1 MDNEKINDVSENTEA
16 DTVPEEPTVENVEE
30 TAENAE
36 VISETAN
43 SEEETDNT
51 ESEAEA
57 EAEETDDEQGE
68 ETKAEAEEPTDE
80 NAEEAAEN
88 AEVISEEGTDNIES
102 EAEAEAEEI
111 SDEDLCILCGEN
123 EKQEESEYC
132 AECEKAMFSR
142 KIPFLGH
149 LAGIAVILFSFFAII
164 LVLLIST
171 PVLQVQRADSLAAN
185 KCWYTAYLE
194 YAEVSSVIDSVNS
207 MFGTTPFLQS
217 GMGLSLKMIEAVGE
231 YSGPFEAISVSQSLI
246 GEDAVDEMLALR
258 KYKKIRDEYIS
269 TYEAVTDAIN
279 EMYDGSVEKEDTYEK
294 LSAVLGTENINDIYV
309 YCFLSDAAAYYGD
322 SEDVQLEYLEKAD
335 ALKGSEKYA
344 WFYYQYYADLLYKTG
359 NTEKALKYLDAITD
373 SDKSKFGAY
382 ELKMDI
388 ALAENNMD
396 EANRILAEF
405 KSNNDG
411 YENAYIL
418 EATLLRCQK
427 EYDKAEILLNE
438 AVEQFDSVPEIH
450 RQLALV
456 YLLKENY
463 DEAYEQAY
471 TANGYAYYLYYY
483 MGDSSYYTE
492 ELDNTLYLCAYL
504 CKEKGEKTSDNANY
518 IDEILNHYDN
528 VELSEQIKSIIN
540 EEKTVAQVLTEGACD
555 LA

>member
-16 DTVPEEPTVENVEE
+16 DTVTEEPTAENVEE

-51 ESEAEA
+51 EAK
-57 EAEETDDEQGE
+57 ETDGEQGE
-68 ETKAEAEEPTDE
+68 ENEAEAEEPTDE

-88 AEVISEEGTDNIES
+88 SEVVSEEETDNIES
-102 EAEAEAEEI
+102 EAEAEEI

-164 LVLLIST
+164 LVLLISA

-207 MFGTTPFLQS
+207 IFGTTTPFLQS
-217 GMGLSLKMIEAVGE
+217 GTGLNLKMIEAVGE
-231 YSGPFEAISVSQSLI
+231 YNGPFEAVYASQSLI
-246 GEDAVDEMLALR
+246 GEDAVDEMAALK
-258 KYKKIRDEYIS
+258 KYKKYRDEYIS
-269 TYEAVTDAIN
+269 TYEAVTDAID
-279 EMYDGSVEKEDTYEK
+279 EMLDGSVEKEDTYEK
-294 LSAVLGTENINDIYV
+294 LSAVLGTENVNDIYV
-309 YCFLSDAAAYYGD
+309 YYFLFNAAEYYGD
-322 SEDVQLEYLEKAD
+322 SREVQLEYLEKVD
-335 ALKGSEKYA
+335 ASKGSEKYA
-344 WFYYQYYADLLYKTG
+344 WLYYQNYADLLYKTG

-388 ALAENNMD
+388 AVAENNMD

-450 RQLALV
+450 RQLALI

-471 TANGYAYYLYYY
+471 TADGNAYYLYYY

-492 ELDNTLYLCAYL
+492 ELSNTLYLCAYL

-518 IDEILNHYDN
+518 LDEVLSYYDG
-528 VELSEQIKSIIN
+528 VELSEQVKSIIN